1 MDCEQR
7 PWRFGAVIAV
17 ANIKL
22 LKFKQISSLLLQW
35 SKSTLFVD
43 LDGVELDGVELGL
56 TRADSRHGSRLVES
70 SLANCSAR

>member
-7 PWRFGAVIAV
+7 PWRFGAAIAV
-17 ANIKL
+17 TNIKL
-22 LKFKQISSLLLQW
+22 LKFKQISPLLLQW

-43 LDGVELDGVELGL
+43 LDGVELGL

-70 SLANCSAR
+70 SLANCSVR

>member
-43 LDGVELDGVELGL
+43 LDGVELGL

-70 SLANCSAR
+70 SLINCSAR

>member
-43 LDGVELDGVELGL
+43 LDGVELGL
-56 TRADSRHGSRLVES
+56 TLAASRHGSRLVES
-70 SLANCSAR
+70 SLANCSTR